1 MFVVRALASIVF
13 VFLPL
18 SATAQITLSPDD
30 LRLSLGMTWEQ
41 ETAVAFSSLEETGF
55 DIGSAGA
62 DQSFDLTGSL
72 ANSILTFSGS
82 SAVIPL
88 DQAPDAASFPDAD
101 YAVRIITTVP
111 NATGGTDEIETY
123 GYFQRSAA
131 GDVLVGVGGP
141 DGQVPIPLVDI
152 ETPWPLE
159 FGKSWTAEN
168 ISWEDQILS
177 ALGMVGPEL
186 LLAELLLPEETI
198 SGQLDLQFAVDAWGE
213 VQLPAGTF
221 DCLRL
226 HQTGTIVLSLEGSD
240 QFASLGE
247 TTFEIDSYAWAA
259 RGIGTVAIVEETR
272 QTFASGNI
280 PPITISQISR
290 LTEISSPASAVAATS
305 WGALKQKF
313 AE

>member
-1 MFVVRALASIVF
+1 MLVGRVLASIVF
-13 VFLPL
+13 VFLPF

-41 ETAVAFSSLEETGF
+41 EIAVAFSSLEETDF

-88 DQAPDAASFPDAD
+88 DQALDAASFPDAD

-123 GYFQRSAA
+123 GYLQRSTA

-159 FGKSWTAEN
+159 FGKSWTVEN
-168 ISWEDQILS
+168 ISWEDQIFS
-177 ALGMVGPEL
+177 ALGMAGPEL

-213 VQLPAGTF
+213 IQLPAGTF

-226 HQTGTIVLSLEGSD
+226 HQTGTIIISLEGSD

-247 TTFEIDSYAWAA
+247 TTFEIDSYVWVA
-259 RGIGTVAIVEETR
+259 RGVGSVAIVEETR